1 MLAARRDCVR
11 LFHPPAAGP
20 EGTVPAPLLRTH
32 LSFQRNDR
40 LYHNEAAVQQNSA
53 AGQPTQTE
61 KRIGSLPASYPSVCI
76 SSRRISPARPPL
88 PLFSRRTRGN
98 IDRRLRMPPARR
110 QSCGL
115 TDTTAPFPAAFPA
128 FFSTQKKQL
137 QDRAPPSAFSDRCA
151 ETCARLQ
158 PLFHNAALDGI
169 AVFFI

>member
-128 FFSTQKKQL
+128 FFSTQKNNCRTARRHRPFLTGMQ
-137 QDRAPPSAFSDRCA
+137 RHAPAYNRFSIMLRWT
-151 ETCARLQ
+151 E
-158 PLFHNAALDGI
+158 
-169 AVFFI
+169 